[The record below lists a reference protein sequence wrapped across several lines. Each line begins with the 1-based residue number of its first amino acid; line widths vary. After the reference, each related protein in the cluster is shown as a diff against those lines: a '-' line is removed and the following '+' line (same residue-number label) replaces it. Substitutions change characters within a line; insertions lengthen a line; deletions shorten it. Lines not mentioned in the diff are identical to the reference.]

1 MESSP
6 TTPPVDASDPDRD
19 DGEAVLS
26 AYRNR
31 IFYRLGIVAV
41 ILLLPFVVNA
51 FVQGRVGIAFA
62 SLALVVVFAIDVI
75 AIRRGRKPPV
85 PPAILIVP
93 VAVAVGITIVRQ
105 GVIGALWAYP
115 AVMLFQ
121 FVASRWVAN
130 LLNGLLVIM
139 VTVLAYQHLGLSITV
154 RVFVTLVLT
163 MIFTNIFL
171 GIVLRLQERL
181 RKLGITDALTGVY
194 NRRHMDAEVGEAV
207 ERHKRYGADSSLLLV
222 DIDHFKSVND
232 DFGHAAGDR
241 VLREIA
247 ALMRRSLRKLDLV
260 FRIGGEEFMVLL
272 PDVKQAGAA
281 EAAEKLRREVASAE
295 FIADRTVTVSIG
307 VSELGPDEDRDQWIR
322 RADRALYAA
331 KSGGRDS
338 IAISDAPA
346 SSLTDES
353 EKTSE
358 GQLQF

>member
-6 TTPPVDASDPDRD
+6 TTALIDAPDSDRD

-26 AYRNR
+26 AYRDR

-51 FVQGRVGIAFA
+51 FLQRQFGIAFA
-62 SLALVVVFAIDVI
+62 SLALVAIFAVDVI

-85 PPAILIVP
+85 APVILIIP
-93 VAVAVGITIVRQ
+93 VALAVGVTIMRQ

-139 VTVLAYQHLGLSITV
+139 VTMLAYQHLGMSITI
-154 RVFVTLVLT
+154 RVFATLILT

-194 NRRHMDAEVGEAV
+194 NRRHMDAAVGEAV
-207 ERHKRYGADSSLLLV
+207 ERYKRYGADSSLLLV
-222 DIDHFKSVND
+222 DIDHFKRVND
-232 DFGHAAGDR
+232 EVGHAAGDR
-241 VLREIA
+241 VLRELA

-260 FRIGGEEFMVLL
+260 FRIGGEEFLVLL

-295 FIADRTVTVSIG
+295 FLPGWKVTVSIG
-307 VSELGPDEDRDQWIR
+307 VGELGPGEARDQWIR
-322 RADRALYAA
+322 RIDGALYAA
-331 KSGGRDS
+331 KSGGRDRVA
-338 IAISDAPA
+338 IADSPAPHGGA
-346 SSLTDES
+346 PLP
-353 EKTSE
+353 
-358 GQLQF
+358 